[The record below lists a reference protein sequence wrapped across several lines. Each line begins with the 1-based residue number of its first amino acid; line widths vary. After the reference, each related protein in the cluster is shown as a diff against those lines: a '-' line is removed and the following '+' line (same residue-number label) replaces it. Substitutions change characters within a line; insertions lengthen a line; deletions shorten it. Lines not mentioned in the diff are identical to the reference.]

1 MTTNT
6 DAFTMNVVH
15 HHHDTVINNDAQ
27 INPAQSMLNMM
38 LELHMLKLISDGF
51 RDNPMLSSPTEPTK
65 LIGVQPIDESVEYEV
80 IHEEEKDEPLFK
92 IIQPTRN
99 PYYNNKKYYE
109 IYKSVFSSCWKR
121 VIRDMEI
128 KTPFAIVILEDFDEG
143 DTETKEFIALYNS
156 MPTFTKAMY
165 GKSAPKE
172 QVIPRNWDIAP
183 YFLETLCELENVS
196 KARGQK
202 FAYYVEEL
210 DLTSKKR
217 FASILSNDFPKTETY
232 EHVSIFSF
240 KPDIV
245 YTNFE
250 RNIFRIEFKEDSF
263 VVKRN

>member
-27 INPAQSMLNMM
+27 INPAQAMLDMMLNF
-38 LELHMLKLISDGF
+38 HMLKMLSDGF
-51 RDNPMLSSPTEPTK
+51 RGNPMLDSPTEPTK
-65 LIGVQPIDESVEYEV
+65 LIGVQPVDETVEYEIV
-80 IHEEEKDEPLFK
+80 GDEEPLFQ
-92 IIQPTRN
+92 IIQPTKN
-99 PYYNNKKYYE
+99 PYYNNKKYYS
-109 IYKSVFSSCWKR
+109 IYKSVFSSGWKR
-121 VIRDMEI
+121 VIRDMNIE
-128 KTPFAIVILEDFDEG
+128 TPLAIIILDGVNEVES
-143 DTETKEFIALYNS
+143 EPREYIALYNS
-156 MPTFTKAMY
+156 MPVFTKAMY

-172 QVIPRNWDIAP
+172 QIIPRNWDTAP
-183 YFLETLCELENVS
+183 YFLEALCELEHIS
-196 KARGQK
+196 KMRGQK
-202 FAYYVEEL
+202 FAYYIEEL
-210 DLTSKKR
+210 DLTSKRR
-217 FASILSNDFPKTETY
+217 FASILSNDFPKTEIY